1 MKTIIF
7 QTKEEQKTNLIMEL
21 LKQLK
26 IKTHVI
32 DQELAEEL
40 HITKLINQG
49 MKEEG
54 EVSLA
59 TVRKKLRK

>member
-1 MKTIIF
+1 
-7 QTKEEQKTNLIMEL
+7 MEL

>member
-7 QTKEEQKTNLIMEL
+7 QTKEVQKTNLIIEL

-40 HITKLINQG
+40 HITHLINQG
-49 MKEEG
+49 LK
-54 EVSLA
+54 
-59 TVRKKLRK
+59 RKAKFRWQR